1 MSTQDMRIRDW
12 WHSLR
17 NYAGA
22 GLEMLAIFVGWVAD
36 RVRHRPQAPADLFGG
51 LSSEQIGARVIDATI
66 EGRMIDV
73 DDDTLVSRARYL
85 MDGGDP
91 EDGPGILFV
100 WSANSN
106 EQIGEAVKRTIVRA
120 RGERPNLDVKE
131 VESDDG
137 NGDAVPA

>member
-1 MSTQDMRIRDW
+1 MRIRDW

-22 GLEMLAIFVGWVAD
+22 GLDLLAIFVGWVAH
-36 RVRHRPQAPADLFGG
+36 RVKYRPQAPADLFGN
-51 LSSEQIGARVIDATI
+51 LSSEHLGAKVVEAVV
-66 EGRMIDV
+66 EGRMLDV
-73 DDDTLVSRARYL
+73 DDDTLVNRARYL

-91 EDGPGILFV
+91 KDGPGILFV

-106 EQIGEAVKRTIVRA
+106 EQVGEVVKRIIVQA

-131 VESDDG
+131 IEDGDG
-137 NGDAVPA
+137 NGTAVPA